1 VLLAIVLIA
10 AQAFVLSQLGFRIGS
25 HVKDAVREGAQRLAG
40 VVLLLLGV
48 CLGVARLMS
57 IQV

>member
-1 VLLAIVLIA
+1 MLIA

-25 HVKDAVREGAQRLAG
+25 RLKDAVREGAERLAG

-48 CLGVARLMS
+48 GLGVARLMGV
-57 IQV
+57 QV